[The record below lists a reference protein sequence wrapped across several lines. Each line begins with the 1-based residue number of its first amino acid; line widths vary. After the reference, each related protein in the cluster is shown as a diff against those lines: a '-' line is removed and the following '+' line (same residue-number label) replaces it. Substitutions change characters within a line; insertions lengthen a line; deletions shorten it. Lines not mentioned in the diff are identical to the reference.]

1 MSHKSNVMNY
11 RNLMK
16 VGFLLFSMLFIV
28 SCSEDEDDNM
38 EPSAETYNTKVEVT
52 DAPIDNA
59 NVQGAFVT
67 ITNVKINGKALEG
80 FTTTTV
86 DLLALQNGT
95 TKAIGNVDLEAGA
108 TSNIVVELT
117 NEADDQ
123 GNDVANYVLLEGG
136 QKVELVLE
144 NTEIVLT
151 DAAEVVANADNT
163 IVLDFDLRKMI
174 GKDTEGTYQLVSQ
187 SELQASIR
195 AVNKLNAAT
204 IEGNVEDT
212 NNTAEAIVV
221 YAYEK
226 GTYTESEATE
236 NGSGVRF
243 AGAVN
248 SSLVSEADGSYSL
261 NFLEEGDY
269 ELHYAA
275 YSENETNG
283 DLTFQGMLTVEAAA
297 GINLDILGGFNL
309 AAKTTAQADVV
320 VTGMVQ

>member
-1 MSHKSNVMNY
+1 MNY
-11 RNLMK
+11 RNLFK

-28 SCSEDEDDNM
+28 SCSEDDDDNM
-38 EPSAETYNTKVEVT
+38 EPSAETYNTTVEVT

-59 NVQGAFVT
+59 NVKGAFVT
-67 ITNVKINGKALEG
+67 IANVKINGKALEG
-80 FTTTTV
+80 FQTTTV

-95 TKAIGNVDLEAGA
+95 TKVLGEVALEAGT

-123 GNDVANYVLLEGG
+123 GGEVANYVLLEGG

-144 NTEIVLT
+144 NTEIALT

-174 GKDTEGTYQLVSQ
+174 GKDSEGQFQLVSQ

-195 AVNKLNAAT
+195 AVNKLNAAA

-221 YAYEK
+221 YAYKK

-236 NGSGVRF
+236 NANGVRF
-243 AGAVN
+243 SGAVN
-248 SSLVSEADGSYSL
+248 SSLVSQADGSYSL
-261 NFLEEGDY
+261 NYLEEGEY

-275 YSENETNG
+275 YSEDETTG
-283 DLTFQGMLTVEAAA
+283 MLSFQGMLAVTAAS
-297 GINLDILGGFNL
+297 GFDLDIFGLNL
-309 AAKTTAQADVV
+309 AAESTTELDVV